1 MKRITGKVTSGIKEG
16 EKYIKIY
23 KEKIKDVLGIDVFN
37 GTLNIRTPLRVKN
50 IKFKERKI
58 IKGFSGFGDISLSPC
73 KLNNMNCHIVLPD
86 KTKYEDVLEIVSDVP
101 LREKLNLKDGDRVII
116 EIDNDDIWSGVL
128 TISDKGSRG
137 EREDRSGRAIEKI
150 LTENS
155 FNVVFYKIVPD
166 EKEIIKENLIE
177 AEKSGINLLITTG
190 GTGFS
195 KRDVTPEATREAIE
209 KEIPGIPEL
218 IRHETGKITKMA
230 YLSRGI
236 SGIRGDMIVIN
247 LPGSEKAVEECM
259 DVIIPILPH
268 ALDILLGRITEHK
281 K

>member
-23 KEKIKDVLGIDVFN
+23 KERIKDVLGIDVFN
-37 GTLNIRTPLRVKN
+37 GTLNIRTPLKVKN

-58 IKGFSGFGDISLSPC
+58 IKGFSGFGSIFLSPC
-73 KLNNMNCHIVLPD
+73 KLNNMDCHIVLPE
-86 KTKYEDVLEIVSDVP
+86 KTKHEDVLEIVSDVP
-101 LREKLNLKDGDRVII
+101 LREKLNLRDGDRVTV
-116 EIDNDDIWSGVL
+116 EIDADDIWSGVL
-128 TISDKGSRG
+128 TVSDKGSKG
-137 EREDRSGRAIEKI
+137 EREDRSGKAIEKI
-150 LTENS
+150 LTENG
-155 FNVVFYKIVPD
+155 FNVVFYRIVPD
-166 EKEIIKENLIE
+166 EKEIIKESLIE

-195 KRDVTPEATREAIE
+195 RRDVTPEATKEIVE

-218 IRHETGKITKMA
+218 IRFETGKITKMA

-236 SGIRGDMIVIN
+236 SGIRGDMIIIN
-247 LPGSEKAVEECM
+247 LPGSEKAVKECM
-259 DVIIPILPH
+259 DVIVPVLSH
-268 ALDILLGRITEHK
+268 ALDILLGRVTEHK